1 MMWNEVRMAGHLGKD
16 PEIRYTNSGKA
27 VVSVDIAL
35 LDKWKNKEGEQKEE
49 TTWVTIEL
57 WGRAA
62 ETFADKLSKG
72 TNVFIA
78 GRLKEEKWVDKN
90 NNKREKLK
98 VVCDRWQ
105 FGSNYNRQNSDSG
118 RSHGQ
123 RKEETHG
130 EEKNKSK
137 SESKGSDDNWI

>member
-1 MMWNEVRMAGHLGKD
+1 MAGHLGKD
-16 PEIRYTNSGKA
+16 PEVRYTNSGKA
-27 VVSVDIAL
+27 VVRVDMAL
-35 LDKWKNKEGEQKEE
+35 LDKWRNKEGEQKEE

-57 WGRAA
+57 WGRTA
-62 ETFADKLSKG
+62 ETFAEKLSKG

-78 GRLKEEKWVDKN
+78 GKLKEEKWEDKN
-90 NNKREKLK
+90 GNKREKLK

-105 FGSNYNRQNSDSG
+105 FGSNPYRQNSDSG

-130 EEKNKSK
+130 QEKGRD
-137 SESKGSDDNWI
+137 KGSGDNWI